1 MFPGAGKYVK
11 HLLYLY
17 LGVSDMSEIDMGS
30 TTSGSSTRTDGRRE
44 AGERTRRRLVEA
56 TLGLLAAHGEDAVR
70 LRDITD
76 AANANVAAVHYHFG
90 SKDALCRHA
99 VEHAVRS
106 QLEDQIAAVRELD
119 EDASLEEIAA
129 AWARPVT
136 AASCGSPCEERARQR
151 IMARVTSN
159 PPRELRE
166 WMASELSRADPEF
179 LAPLRRALPGVPDDE
194 LRFRL
199 ECASGIL
206 HFLSSGNMRVDVTGK
221 TTDELARLLTPVI
234 AGALAGAPAA
244 SRTAT
249 GAQPV

>member
-1 MFPGAGKYVK
+1 MA
-11 HLLYLY
+11 
-17 LGVSDMSEIDMGS
+17 GVSDVIK
-30 TTSGSSTRTDGRRE
+30 TDGRRE
-44 AGERTRRRLVEA
+44 AGERTRRRLLDA

-70 LRDITD
+70 LRDITH
-76 AANANVAAVHYHFG
+76 AAHANVAAVNYHFG
-90 SKDALCRHA
+90 SKDALCRQA

-106 QLEDQIAAVRELD
+106 QLEDQIEAVRALGK
-119 EDASLEEIAA
+119 DASLEEIAA

-151 IMARVTSN
+151 IMARVASN
-159 PPRELRE
+159 PPQELRE

-206 HFLSSGNMRVDVTGK
+206 HFLSSGNMRVDLAGK
-221 TTDELARLLTPVI
+221 TADDLARLLTPVI
-234 AGALAGAPAA
+234 AGALAGGPAA
-244 SRTAT
+244 SLEATA
-249 GAQPV
+249 AQPV

>member
-1 MFPGAGKYVK
+1 MA
-11 HLLYLY
+11 
-17 LGVSDMSEIDMGS
+17 GVSDVIK
-30 TTSGSSTRTDGRRE
+30 TDGRRE
-44 AGERTRRRLVEA
+44 AGERTRRRLLDA

-70 LRDITD
+70 LRDITH
-76 AANANVAAVHYHFG
+76 AAQANVAAVNYHFG
-90 SKDALCRHA
+90 SKDALCRQA

-106 QLEDQIAAVRELD
+106 QLEDQIEAVRALGK
-119 EDASLEEIAA
+119 DASLEEIAA

-151 IMARVTSN
+151 IMARVASN
-159 PPRELRE
+159 PPQELRE

-206 HFLSSGNMRVDVTGK
+206 HFLSSGNMRVDLAGK
-221 TTDELARLLTPVI
+221 TADDLARLLTPVI
-234 AGALAGAPAA
+234 AGALAGGPAA
-244 SRTAT
+244 SLEATA
-249 GAQPV
+249 AQPV